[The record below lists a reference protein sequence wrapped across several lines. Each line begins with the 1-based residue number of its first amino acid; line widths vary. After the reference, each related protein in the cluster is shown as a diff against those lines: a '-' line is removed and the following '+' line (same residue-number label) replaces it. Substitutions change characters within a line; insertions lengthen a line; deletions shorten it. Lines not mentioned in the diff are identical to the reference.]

1 MGAMINILPIYARP
15 FWREQ
20 GLNGLGSGDLPFL
33 ELTADSGPP
42 EGQPAVL
49 AGFVIPGTWTGPARL
64 AAANHGRVIWAGSE
78 VSPRWPGYFE
88 GAIETGELA
97 AATALGELTA
107 N

>member
-64 AAANHGRVIWAGSE
+64 AAANHGRVIWGAARF
-78 VSPRWPGYFE
+78 PRDGR
-88 GAIETGELA
+88 AISREQSKPVNWRPPLPW
-97 AATALGELTA
+97 A